1 MEKFPM
7 KRWIKY
13 ALGYSFSGE
22 RDDKSDRKHLEK
34 KTKKRGMRNYI
45 KRDANREIKEALE
58 SDSE

>member
-1 MEKFPM
+1 M

-13 ALGYSFSGE
+13 ALGYSFPGE